1 MDQLGGPQAGLMWSH
16 PFQVSRLPGHPVEF
30 PYFQVIP
37 TSIPREVSDTEGC
50 EEPLVSAWSLSDEV
64 NLEDQAVRFR

>member
-1 MDQLGGPQAGLMWSH
+1 MDRLGGPQAGLMWSR
-16 PFQVSRLPGHPVEF
+16 PFQVSRLPGHPVGF

-37 TSIPREVSDTEGC
+37 TSIPSELSDTEGC
-50 EEPLVSAWSLSDEV
+50 ERVASAWSLSEEI